1 MNTSVSMR
9 EWKPFRSSMF
19 DTIKVKIWI
28 KHPPLQA
35 LARPGG
41 TVTFTGKRYKVAGAF
56 PKCKA
61 TVFSDYACESLM
73 IEASPSKYL
82 TGQNIV
88 GRENLK
94 AVAIE
99 LIENVLVHAGIEPTE
114 AERERYQSGDFEL
127 LRVDYVAHV
136 DCGTSEAARAFLL
149 AVRASAAGSG
159 AGYSAYK
166 DETVYWGQHSR
177 RRTLCVYRKG
187 SELVRRPLGRRVY
200 GARFLTKRAQSLVRF
215 ELTLRAG
222 ELGRLALRTP
232 EAWSQQRARDLLK
245 EAIVRAVPADRRI
258 PSVAGMSSLSRTL
271 RARLELWLRGSADA
285 FACYSD
291 SALRESR
298 RVILLQT
305 GIDIKSTLSLED
317 QRRFFVTI
325 KQLSEAGGGFKSWKR
340 KWERLK
346 QGREE

>member
-19 DTIKVKIWI
+19 DTIKVKVWI
-28 KHPPLQA
+28 KHPPLQV
-35 LARPGG
+35 LARPGSA
-41 TVTFTGKRYKVAGAF
+41 VTFTGKRYKVAGEF
-56 PKCKA
+56 PKCRA
-61 TVFSDYACESLM
+61 TLFSDYACESLM

-94 AVAIE
+94 ALAIE
-99 LIENVLVHAGIEPTE
+99 LIENVLVHAGIDPTDE
-114 AERERYQSGDFEL
+114 ERDRYQSGDFEL
-127 LRVDYVAHV
+127 LRVDYVTHV
-136 DCGTSEAARAFLL
+136 DCGTSDAARAFLL

-187 SELVRRPLGRRVY
+187 SELMRRPLGRRVY

-222 ELGRLALRTP
+222 ELGRLALRSP
-232 EAWSQQRARDLLK
+232 EAWCEQRARHLLK
-245 EAIVRAVPADRRI
+245 EAMERVLPADRKI
-258 PSVAGMSSLSRTL
+258 PSVAGMSSLPRSL
-271 RARLELWLRGSADA
+271 QDRLELWLRGSADA
-285 FACYSD
+285 FTRYSD

-298 RVILLQT
+298 RVILLHT
-305 GIDIKSTLSLED
+305 GIDIKSTLNLDD
-317 QRRFFVTI
+317 QRKFFVTI
-325 KQLSEAGGGFKSWKR
+325 KELSEAGGGFKSWKR
-340 KWERLK
+340 KWEKLR
-346 QGREE
+346 QGVED